1 MSSVNQTV
9 TIHVPFFLSRLVNY
23 TLMDGVDFTRP
34 TLSFNR
40 FAFVSLFFF
49 SNLVLLKSWKKKRE
63 SPYSFG
69 FVMADIE
76 KTTSKNARPL
86 SFILSFFSRNELP
99 GYVGKIKIK
108 RVASL
113 YRSVN
118 EAKQLVKQLVEKSI
132 YKNKPIKKLKRQQEE
147 ERLGTKRCTQRW

>member
-1 MSSVNQTV
+1 MLGRFLS
-9 TIHVPFFLSRLVNY
+9 FFL
-23 TLMDGVDFTRP
+23 
-34 TLSFNR
+34 
-40 FAFVSLFFF
+40 
-49 SNLVLLKSWKKKRE
+49 
-63 SPYSFG
+63 
-69 FVMADIE
+69 
-76 KTTSKNARPL
+76 
-86 SFILSFFSRNELP
+86 FFSRNELP